1 MERQLFVNCRPDN
14 LSLSSYTSARFHT
27 GVGYQQS
34 RIASSH
40 FSDAQWGQE
49 PTLCAFVILMTT
61 KDQSAMH
68 IASHLPL
75 QFTAS

>member
-1 MERQLFVNCRPDN
+1 MERQPFVNGRPDN
-14 LSLSSYTSARFHT
+14 SSLSSYMSARFHT
-27 GVGYQQS
+27 GAGFQQN
-34 RIASSH
+34 RIASSR
-40 FSDAQWGQE
+40 FSDVQQGQE
-49 PTLCAFVILMTT
+49 PTLCTFVILMTT